1 MRSNE
6 KPTGRAAAYCRSSK
20 DRSAISIDAQRRELA
35 GYAKRHDLKL
45 VAEFADAV
53 ESGKDDDRPGF
64 QSLLVEIKNDKRGW
78 DHLLV
83 VDTSR
88 ISRRQYMAYAFDH
101 ECQKRGITVVYS
113 KLPNTDPLTDMMVK
127 GVLRVF
133 DELHSMMSRQKGL
146 AGMAENVKQGWRAG
160 GRAPKGYLLEHVETG
175 AMREGEPIR
184 KSRLVESHDAPAV
197 KGYLKARVAGSSRS
211 VAARKHRLP
220 ISSLNDLE
228 WNALTYAG
236 HTVWNM
242 RTGEGVTRKRRPRS
256 EWVVQRNTHA
266 PLITDAEAEAILARL
281 ERYSAEASRRSKPTY
296 LLTGILFAPNG
307 KPWRGNGT
315 GHYRTHGLK
324 SSKHIKADELERK
337 VLEQVAA
344 DIESAGFV
352 ERLVEETR
360 AHYRKPD
367 DRPRKLEA
375 EIQRLNA
382 QAARMMDLA
391 AEMQTPGP
399 ALRRVEA
406 IEAKRKGL
414 EGELR
419 LLAAEVARADA
430 MRQIG
435 PKEVKAALSR
445 LAEDLGGEDRDATKD
460 ALRGLIERIT
470 LTTGGECRIRYRS
483 GLGA

>member
-1 MRSNE
+1 MS
-6 KPTGRAAAYCRSSK
+6 RAALYLRSSK
-20 DRSAISIDAQRRELA
+20 DRADVSIDAQRRELGA
-35 GYAKRHDLKL
+35 FARQRKL
-45 VAEFADAV
+45 QVVAEFSDSV

-64 QSLLVEIKNDKRGW
+64 QQLLAAVQDPKRGW
-78 DHLLV
+78 DTLLV
-83 VDTSR
+83 LDTARIARNRLLAVVFEEQDCKQAGISILYRSIPDSDPITEMLLKSFLQAIDQWHSMTSR
-88 ISRRQYMAYAFDH
+88 A
-101 ECQKRGITVVYS
+101 
-113 KLPNTDPLTDMMVK
+113 
-127 GVLRVF
+127 
-133 DELHSMMSRQKGL
+133 KGL

-160 GRAPKGYLLEHVETG
+160 GRAPRGYQLEHIEIG

-184 KSRLVESHDAPAV
+184 KSRLVPSHEAPSV
-197 KGYLKARVAGSSRS
+197 KAYLKARVAGSGRGT
-211 VAARKHRLP
+211 VAKKYRLP
-220 ISSLNDLE
+220 TSSLNDLE

-242 RTGEGVTRKRRPRS
+242 RTGDGTARKRRPRS
-256 EWVVQRNTHA
+256 EWVVKRDTHEA
-266 PLITDAEAEAILARL
+266 LITDADAEAILDRL
-281 ERYSAEASRRSKPTY
+281 SRYSAEASRRSKPTY
-296 LLTGILFAPNG
+296 LLAGILFTPNG

-324 SSKHIKADELERK
+324 SSRHIKADELERM
-337 VLEQVAA
+337 VLEQVAS

-352 ERLVEETR
+352 DQLVEETR
-360 AHYRKPD
+360 ARYRKPD

-382 QAARMMDLA
+382 QAGRMMDLA
-391 AEMQTPGP
+391 AEMKVPGP

-419 LLAAEVARADA
+419 LLAAEAARADA

-435 PKEVKAALSR
+435 PKEVKAALAR

-470 LTTGGECRIRYRS
+470 LTTSGECRIRYRS